1 MKEEEVESSQVLNG
15 KYFQIWGGVIDDIA
29 ALLYGN
35 SVENSFFFNY
45 ILIDWVSQ
53 GGKIGYIHYL
63 FIFNQNQLSVV

>member
-35 SVENSFFFNY
+35 SVRICMENFFFQLY
-45 ILIDWVSQ
+45 
-53 GGKIGYIHYL
+53 
-63 FIFNQNQLSVV
+63 FN